1 MKKIR
6 CIKCGK
12 LLLELEG
19 KAEIICP
26 RCKTKNKCDTE
37 EKKI

>member
-6 CIKCGK
+6 CIECGK

-26 RCKTKNKCDTE
+26 RCKTKNKFDTE
-37 EKKI
+37 KNS

>member
-6 CIKCGK
+6 CKRCGK

-19 KAEIICP
+19 KAEIICH
-26 RCKTKNKCDTE
+26 RCKTKNKFDTE
-37 EKKI
+37 KNG

>member
-6 CIKCGK
+6 CIKCGR

-19 KAEIICP
+19 KAEIVCP
-26 RCKTKNKCDTE
+26 RCKTKNKLDTE
-37 EKKI
+37 KNS